1 MDTDSG
7 SLRHKAAAGTLWSG
21 LSVAG
26 RQLVSIVST
35 TVLARMVPPSA
46 YGVVGLAALF
56 TNFLMIFRDI
66 GTGSA
71 IVQRREISQELV
83 SSLWWMNTLLGA
95 MLAGVLWLLAW
106 PAAAFYREPQLVPV
120 MLVLSMSFL
129 ISSVSIVPSSL
140 LSRRMDFR
148 SIGAAE
154 LAAASVSLVV
164 AVTVALKGGGVW
176 SLVAGSLA
184 NAIVSTV
191 LLWWFARWLPSVIF
205 SWREVRS
212 VMNYSLNLSGFSI
225 INYFARSVDSMI
237 VGKLGTAQLGY
248 YQMAYNLMLFP
259 LQNVSQVV
267 TRVLHPAFSSI
278 QDDNERFRS
287 AYLRVTL
294 IIASVSFPMML
305 GLMVVAEP
313 FVRTVLGARW
323 LSVVPLLWILCPVG
337 LIQSIVT
344 TIGQIY
350 TAKGETGLMFLW
362 GIGATTIFVL
372 SFLVGALWGVQGVAI
387 AYAMANV
394 LLLYPALAI
403 PFRLIGLRVRDLARS
418 LAPVLL
424 ITLSMMAVTSAW
436 LAVCSR
442 FGIFHHPA
450 VVLATSVAIGV
461 FVYGTLVWALLPDLL
476 SEVAQSARAVGAV
489 RVANLLEARRRGR
502 VAGLWRSAATGE
514 K

>member
-1 MDTDSG
+1 
-7 SLRHKAAAGTLWSG
+7 
-21 LSVAG
+21 
-26 RQLVSIVST
+26 
-35 TVLARMVPPSA
+35 
-46 YGVVGLAALF
+46 
-56 TNFLMIFRDI
+56 
-66 GTGSA
+66 
-71 IVQRREISQELV
+71 
-83 SSLWWMNTLLGA
+83 
-95 MLAGVLWLLAW
+95 
-106 PAAAFYREPQLVPV
+106 
-120 MLVLSMSFL
+120 
-129 ISSVSIVPSSL
+129 
-140 LSRRMDFR
+140 
-148 SIGAAE
+148 
-154 LAAASVSLVV
+154 
-164 AVTVALKGGGVW
+164 
-176 SLVAGSLA
+176 
-184 NAIVSTV
+184 
-191 LLWWFARWLPSVIF
+191 
-205 SWREVRS
+205 
-212 VMNYSLNLSGFSI
+212 
-225 INYFARSVDSMI
+225 
-237 VGKLGTAQLGY
+237 
-248 YQMAYNLMLFP
+248 
-259 LQNVSQVV
+259 
-267 TRVLHPAFSSI
+267 
-278 QDDNERFRS
+278 
-287 AYLRVTL
+287 
-294 IIASVSFPMML
+294 
-305 GLMVVAEP
+305 
-313 FVRTVLGARW
+313 VLGARW